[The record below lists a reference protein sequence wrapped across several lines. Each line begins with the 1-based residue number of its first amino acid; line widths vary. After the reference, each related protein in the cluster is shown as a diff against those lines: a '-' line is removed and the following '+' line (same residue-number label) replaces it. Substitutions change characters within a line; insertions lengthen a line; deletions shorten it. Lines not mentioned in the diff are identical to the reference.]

1 MSLRRVPG
9 SNPRPYLLSSPSY
22 NSSHVSGYDWS
33 PENPYA
39 GQDPYAGLS
48 DWNDFTDFIGF
59 TNHSGSA
66 YSNWLNAALQW
77 ESERALQ
84 LEEREYYSEP
94 EVAARQ
100 RLAGLNP
107 DLTGL
112 PASDNAGT
120 PPQNGYTPYDGNKGP
135 LNFGTFLQNLS
146 GIVSSA
152 FGIAQGV
159 ISISDSRYQMDI
171 DNFLKMSEVVSDR
184 QAGSMANEI
193 LMGLGNASFS
203 GNKSDIMSTIN
214 DYISSGRAHLSADNI
229 GLPRPR
235 TRSSARWIEQ
245 QLDRMINSASFKE
258 SVYNKIAAASDSK
271 KNALESVSAS
281 NAYEAL
287 AAEENRTIADVLSDF
302 SSAQLKIQREYQDFL
317 RKNYKY
323 QANMYGSLDPSVAA
337 GAVNAQNLYSNE
349 YLSALDPEAR
359 AGAENMSFMYEGQQK
374 KFQKFTDDAFETL
387 LDVLDSDKNA
397 KGETRIFSNVMKF
410 FAVQAYMNFKAAL
423 SFPATIANSAP
434 AMMGLTGIPAPSF
447 FR

>member
-1 MSLRRVPG
+1 MFSGLPTG
-9 SNPRPYLLSSPSY
+9 GTNLYDFSS
-22 NSSHVSGYDWS
+22 G
-33 PENPYA
+33 NPYV
-39 GQDPYAGLS
+39 GQDPYASLS
-48 DWNDFTDFIGF
+48 WWNNFTDSLGF
-59 TNHSGSA
+59 TNHRGSA
-66 YSNWLNAALQW
+66 YSQWFNAARQW

-84 LEEREYYSEP
+84 LEEREYYSEA

-112 PASDNAGT
+112 PSSDNAGT
-120 PPQNGYTPYDGNKGP
+120 PPQNGYMPYDANRGP

-171 DNFLKMSEVVSDR
+171 DNFLKVSDVAADR
-184 QAGSMANEI
+184 EAGSIANEI
-193 LMGLGNASFS
+193 LTGFGNAFLT
-203 GNKSDIMSTIN
+203 GNKTDIMNAIN
-214 DYISSGRAHLSADNI
+214 DYISSGRYHPKPDII

-235 TRSSARWIEQ
+235 TRSSARWIDQ

-258 SVYNKIAAASDSK
+258 SVYNKISGAAKAKTD
-271 KNALESVSAS
+271 ALESVSAS
-281 NAYEAL
+281 NAYQAL
-287 AAEENRTIADVLSDF
+287 AEVENRTIADVLSDF
-302 SSAQLKIQREYQDFL
+302 SSAQLKIQRQYQDFL

-323 QANMYGSLDPSVAA
+323 LSSMYGSLDPEAAA
-337 GAVNAQNLYSNE
+337 GAVNAQNIYSNE

-359 AGAENMSFMYEGQQK
+359 AGAENMSFMYDEQQK

-387 LDVLDSDKNA
+387 LDVLDSNKNA
-397 KGETRIFSNVMKF
+397 KGETRIFSNIMKF
-410 FAVQAYMNFKAAL
+410 FAVQTYMNFKAVI
-423 SFPATIANSAP
+423 SSPATLANSAP
-434 AMMGLTGIPAPSF
+434 AMMGLTGIPAPL

>member
-1 MSLRRVPG
+1 MNIIHDTSEMSSGKSTGGTNL
-9 SNPRPYLLSSPSY
+9 YDFSS
-22 NSSHVSGYDWS
+22 G
-33 PENPYA
+33 NPYV
-39 GQDPYAGLS
+39 GQDPYASLS
-48 DWNDFTDFIGF
+48 WWNKFTDFLGF
-59 TNHSGSA
+59 TNHAGSA
-66 YSNWLNAALQW
+66 YSQWFNAARQW

-84 LEEREYYSEP
+84 LEEREYYSER

-112 PASDNAGT
+112 PSSDNAGT
-120 PPQNGYTPYDGNKGP
+120 PPQNSYTPYDANRGP

-171 DNFLKMSEVVSDR
+171 DNFLKMSDVAADR
-184 QAGSMANEI
+184 QAGSIANEI
-193 LMGLGNASFS
+193 LNGLGNAYLS
-203 GNKSDIMSTIN
+203 GNKSDIMSSIN
-214 DYISSGRAHLSADNI
+214 DYISSGRIHLSADNV

-235 TRSSARWIEQ
+235 TRSSARWIEE

-258 SVYNKIAAASDSK
+258 SVYNKIAAASDAK

-302 SSAQLKIQREYQDFL
+302 SVAQLKIQREYQNFL

-323 QANMYGSLDPSVAA
+323 QADMYGSLDPSVAA
-337 GAVNAQNLYSNE
+337 GAFNAQNFYSNE

-387 LDVLDSDKNA
+387 LDVLDSNKNA
-397 KGETRIFSNVMKF
+397 KGETRIFANIMKF
-410 FAVQAYMNFKAAL
+410 FAVQMYMNFKAVMSA
-423 SFPATIANSAP
+423 PATLANSAP

-447 FR
+447 R